1 MRCKLHFNLNSDIIN
16 KTVVVE
22 SIATPLSVSGT
33 KGSDD
38 DDVRKKLALHG
49 KKKKKDNCTQI
60 IFPNIFSEVL
70 IIRWAMKILKERG
83 KTLEKLMWEM

>member
-1 MRCKLHFNLNSDIIN
+1 MPNTYAHRLLVTMRCKLHFNLNSDIIN

-49 KKKKKDNCTQI
+49 KKKKKI
-60 IFPNIFSEVL
+60 IVL
-70 IIRWAMKILKERG
+70 K
-83 KTLEKLMWEM
+83 